1 MMMLTAIINL
11 ILGNVWVWSS
21 KQCDSTSTPVRS
33 QTTDYVLHFTFGVA
47 TLHRYDC
54 VIPYILKIHT
64 TLLCMLA
71 PLQEPTS
78 LMLPLYQTARFYVVL
93 SDIALVILIVQL
105 CYLVYLFVS
114 SCQADLLQHLTDLSL
129 YRPLT

>member
-1 MMMLTAIINL
+1 
-11 ILGNVWVWSS
+11 
-21 KQCDSTSTPVRS
+21 
-33 QTTDYVLHFTFGVA
+33 
-47 TLHRYDC
+47 
-54 VIPYILKIHT
+54 
-64 TLLCMLA
+64 MLA